1 MKNDFLSKLFSYFF
15 VINIK
20 HKRKRNGNKRN
31 GNKWNEEDFNSR

>member
-20 HKRKRNGNKRN
+20 HKRKRNGNK
-31 GNKWNEEDFNSR
+31 WNEEDFNSR